1 MWVQVCSLELKMK
14 QYQLQKLNGAGGEE
28 KKQVHKLDN
37 CSFLIWRRNSVE
49 REPLDWYRLSFWD
62 VLGADIVSALIRA
75 MAVLVRVLFHKLQLA
90 V

>member
-1 MWVQVCSLELKMK
+1 MLTR
-14 QYQLQKLNGAGGEE
+14 NPGARCPAQRREIGPEPPGPE

-75 MAVLVRVLFHKLQLA
+75 MAVLVRVLFHMLQLA